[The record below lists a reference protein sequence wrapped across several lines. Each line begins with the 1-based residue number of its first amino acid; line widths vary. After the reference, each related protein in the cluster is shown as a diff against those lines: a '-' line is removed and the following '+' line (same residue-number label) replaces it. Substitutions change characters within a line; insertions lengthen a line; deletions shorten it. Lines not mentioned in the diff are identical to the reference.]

1 MGKTIDPLN
10 TTQMVDLSALMLR
23 TIEALNIL
31 GNSGHINEIEDT
43 ISDLEGLTEEEQAV
57 LMPDGKKPRFNYFC
71 AWARTYLGWAG
82 IVERERKGI
91 WTLVDGAALPRSYD
105 EALEMRLRLQ
115 REKNQQG
122 KDRAALADLESAGDE
137 LPADEQN
144 PRADQWKER
153 LLDTM
158 KAMDPSAFE
167 RLAQRILREAG
178 FNKVRVLGKCN
189 DGGIDGVGVLR
200 MNLISF
206 QVYFQCKRWKGSV
219 GSKEIRDFRGALQG
233 RADKGLFITTGTFTA
248 QAYDEATRDGAI
260 AVDLIDGEELCE
272 LVEKHQLGVR
282 TEIRQ
287 VKQVDVHPDWFASV

>member
-91 WTLVDGAALPRSYD
+91 WTLVDGAVLPRSYD

-115 REKNQQG
+115 REK
-122 KDRAALADLESAGDE
+122 ESTG
-137 LPADEQN
+137 
-144 PRADQWKER
+144 
-153 LLDTM
+153 
-158 KAMDPSAFE
+158 
-167 RLAQRILREAG
+167 
-178 FNKVRVLGKCN
+178 LGSCRF
-189 DGGIDGVGVLR
+189 G
-200 MNLISF
+200 
-206 QVYFQCKRWKGSV
+206 
-219 GSKEIRDFRGALQG
+219 
-233 RADKGLFITTGTFTA
+233 
-248 QAYDEATRDGAI
+248 
-260 AVDLIDGEELCE
+260 
-272 LVEKHQLGVR
+272 
-282 TEIRQ
+282 
-287 VKQVDVHPDWFASV
+287 